1 MQKFLITLAF
11 IAAYLFYMQL
21 KDLKH
26 SYYEIKKDTK
36 DILVLNSLLKDKL
49 DIKDNEIKDKDNQ
62 IAKYAAN
69 FEAFN
74 GTGCASCHLDVNR
87 MLPYANKDFTLD
99 NYIKV
104 VRDGIKDVMPAY
116 VNSPKKGIREIT
128 DSELRRQF
136 KILKAYE
143 LQSLKR

>member
-1 MQKFLITLAF
+1 MKKFLIGLAL
-11 IAAYLFYMQL
+11 IVVYLFYIQL

-26 SYYEIKKDTK
+26 SYFEIKKDTNN
-36 DILVLNSLLKDKL
+36 ILVLNSLLKDKL

-62 IAKYAAN
+62 IAKYSAN

-74 GTGCASCHLDVNR
+74 GTGCANCHLDVNR
-87 MLPYANKDFTLD
+87 MLPYPNKDFNFD
-99 NYIKV
+99 NYVKV
-104 VRDGIKDVMPAY
+104 VRDGIKDVMPSY
-116 VNSPKKGIREIT
+116 VNSPKKGIRDIT

-143 LQSLKR
+143 LQSLKK